1 MKTINIRKTF
11 YIQSSVWRRGDRTA
25 RIDIINRLFNRA
37 LYIESSDCLNYIKS
51 TNDYKN
57 V

>member
-1 MKTINIRKTF
+1 MNLDIRPF
-11 YIQSSVWRRGDRTA
+11 RSPRQHIRLRR